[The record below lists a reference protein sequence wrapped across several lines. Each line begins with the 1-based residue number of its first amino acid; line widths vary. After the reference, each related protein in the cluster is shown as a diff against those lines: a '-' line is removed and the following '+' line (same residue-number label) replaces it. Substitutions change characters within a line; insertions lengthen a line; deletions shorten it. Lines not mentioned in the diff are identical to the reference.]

1 MPNEKTVFT
10 ESFVAGESL
19 TANQYHGVK
28 LNGNR
33 TVDLIDADTDVPM
46 GILLNEPDDEEEAL
60 VMIVGRC
67 PVVVGEAIVA
77 GAHFAFDAD
86 GHAEPW
92 DVTDTDQYPAGKVT
106 IGAGEGEMGEVI
118 VGVASVAT
126 A

>member
-1 MPNEKTVFT
+1 VANEKTIFT
-10 ESFVAGESL
+10 ESFVAGEDL
-19 TANQYHGVK
+19 TDNQYHGVK

-33 TVDLIDADTDVPM
+33 TIDLIDADTDIPA
-46 GILLNEPDDEEEAL
+46 GILLDEPDDAEVGL

-77 GAHFAFDAD
+77 GAYFCFDAD

-92 DVTDTDQYPAGKVT
+92 DITDTDQRPAGIVT
-106 IGAGEGEMGEVI
+106 VGAAAGEVGEVI
-118 VGVASVAT
+118 VIVGAVAT